1 MSKFMGYANSF
12 QAVARLELECI
23 KRLCELLGNP
33 QNDLK
38 FIHIAGTNG
47 KGSVCAMLQ
56 SALTHAGYKTGKYTS
71 PNLISVCERIS
82 IDGVDITNPE
92 LETIMAQ
99 VQSGA
104 DIIHKETGAYP
115 TQFELWTA
123 AAFLYFKEKKTDI
136 VVLETG
142 LGGERDATNVI
153 PTPLASVIT
162 PISFDHISY
171 LGNDIKGIA
180 AAKAGIIKGPK
191 GITVSSNQ
199 LPESMEVIEK
209 KASETNNE
217 LIVAKTLESKATTGI
232 YEVFDFDD
240 IKDIT
245 CGLGGI
251 HQLENASVAITVL
264 KKLGIDNDS
273 IKYGIENATNPA
285 RFEMLSKKP
294 LVIFDGAHNLSGAQV
309 LSESLERY
317 FKGEK
322 FTFVCAF
329 MEDKDYSSMIELLAP
344 FAKRFIATQVP
355 KNPRA
360 LNAEALCETIQKFG
374 KNASFEK
381 EVFAALDTALSD
393 EKIVICGSLYLYSFI
408 KDYFYQNP
416 LQ

>member
-1 MSKFMGYANSF
+1 MGYANSF

-23 KRLCELLGNP
+23 KRLCEILGNP
-33 QNDLK
+33 QKDLK

-56 SALTHAGYKTGKYTS
+56 IALTHAGYKTGKYTS

-82 IDGVDITNPE
+82 IDGIDIANDE
-92 LETIMAQ
+92 LEHIMEQ
-99 VQSGA
+99 VQKGA
-104 DIIHKETGAYP
+104 EIIHDETGAYP

-123 AAFLYFKEKKTDI
+123 AAFLYFNQKKVDI

-153 PTPLASVIT
+153 PTPLVSVIT

-171 LGNDIKGIA
+171 LGNDIKDIA
-180 AAKAGIIKGPK
+180 KAKAGIIKGSK
-191 GITVSSNQ
+191 GITVCANQ
-199 LPESMEVIEK
+199 PPEIMEVISQ
-209 KASETNNE
+209 KALETNNE
-217 LIVAKTLESKATTGI
+217 FIIADKIESKSTSGI
-232 YEVFDFDD
+232 YEIFDFAD

-251 HQLENASVAITVL
+251 HQLENASVAMTVL
-264 KKLGIDNDS
+264 KKLGIKNES
-273 IKYGIENATNPA
+273 IKYGIENANNPA
-285 RFEMLSKKP
+285 RFEMLSKHP

-309 LSESLERY
+309 LSESLARY

-322 FTFVCAF
+322 FTFVSAF
-329 MEDKDYSSMIELLAP
+329 MEDKDYSSMIELFTPVAN
-344 FAKRFIATQVP
+344 RFVATEVP
-355 KNPRA
+355 ENPRA
-360 LNAEALCETIQKFG
+360 LNAKKLAETIEKSGITANYYANVYEAL
-374 KNASFEK
+374 
-381 EVFAALDTALSD
+381 DDALSD

-408 KDYFYQNP
+408 KDYFSQNP

>member
-1 MSKFMGYANSF
+1 MSNFINYANSF

-23 KRLCELLGNP
+23 KRLCDILGNP

-56 SALTHAGYKTGKYTS
+56 TALSHAGYKTGKYTS

-82 IDGVDITNPE
+82 IDGVDITNSE
-92 LETIMAQ
+92 LEKIMAQ
-99 VQSGA
+99 VQKGA
-104 DIIHKETGAYP
+104 DIIHNESGSYP

-123 AAFLYFKEKKTDI
+123 AAFLYFKEQKTDI

-180 AAKAGIIKGPK
+180 QAKAGIIKGPK
-191 GITVSSNQ
+191 GVTVCANQ
-199 LPESMEVIEK
+199 PPEIMEVIEK
-209 KASETNNE
+209 KAFETNNE
-217 LIVAKTLESKATTGI
+217 LIVANKIESKSISGI
-232 YEVFDFDD
+232 YEVFDFGD
-240 IKDIT
+240 IKDIA

-251 HQLENASVAITVL
+251 HQLENASISITVL
-264 KKLGIDNDS
+264 KKLGINNDS
-273 IKYGIENATNPA
+273 IKYGISNAKNPA
-285 RFEMLSKKP
+285 RFEILSKQP

-309 LSESLERY
+309 LAESLKRY
-317 FKGEK
+317 FKDEK

-329 MEDKDYSSMIELLAP
+329 MEDKDYSSMIELFAP
-344 FAKRFIATQVP
+344 FANRFVATEVP
-355 KNPRA
+355 ENPRA
-360 LNAEALCETIQKFG
+360 LSAKKLAETIEKSG
-374 KNASFEK
+374 ITASYNSS
-381 EVFAALDTALSD
+381 VFAALDNAISD

-408 KDYFYQNP
+408 KDYFSQNP

>member
-1 MSKFMGYANSF
+1 MSNFINYANSF

-33 QNDLK
+33 QNNLK

-56 SALTHAGYKTGKYTS
+56 TALTHAGYKTGKYTS

-82 IDGVDITNPE
+82 IDGNDIINDD
-92 LETIMAQ
+92 LEKIMAQ
-99 VQSGA
+99 VKESA
-104 DIIHKETGAYP
+104 DIIHEESGSYP

-123 AAFLYFKEKKTDI
+123 AAFLYFKQQKVDI

-153 PTPLASVIT
+153 NTPLVSVIT

-171 LGNDIKGIA
+171 LGNDIKDIA
-180 AAKAGIIKGPK
+180 KAKAGIIKGPK
-191 GITVSSNQ
+191 GITVCANQSS
-199 LPESMEVIEK
+199 EIMEVISK
-209 KASETNNE
+209 KATQENNE
-217 LIVAKTLESKATTGI
+217 LIIADKIASKGVSGI

-240 IKDIT
+240 INDIT

-264 KKLGIDNDS
+264 KKLGIDNKS
-273 IKYGIENATNPA
+273 IKYGIENAKNPA
-285 RFEMLSKKP
+285 RFEMLSKQP

-309 LSESLERY
+309 LSESLKRY
-317 FKGEK
+317 FNGEK
-322 FTFVCAF
+322 FTFVSAF
-329 MEDKDYSSMIELLAP
+329 MEDKDYSSMIELFAP
-344 FAKRFIATQVP
+344 FANRFIATEVP
-355 KNPRA
+355 ENPRA
-360 LNAEALCETIQKFG
+360 LSAKKLAETIEKSGINANFNSSVFEAL
-374 KNASFEK
+374 
-381 EVFAALDTALSD
+381 DDALSD

-408 KDYFYQNP
+408 KDYFSQNP